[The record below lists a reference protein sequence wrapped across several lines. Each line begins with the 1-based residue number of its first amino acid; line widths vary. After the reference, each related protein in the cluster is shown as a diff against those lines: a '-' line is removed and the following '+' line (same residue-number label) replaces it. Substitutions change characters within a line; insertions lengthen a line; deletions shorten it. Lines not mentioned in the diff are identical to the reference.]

1 MCSWSKKV
9 MATTTMGAQ
18 TKSMSDEEVEAFD
31 EGIRNK
37 IDELVKDR

>member
-1 MCSWSKKV
+1 